1 LREHN
6 LTLDQILS
14 RIDYAYLKPYGNVKE
29 FLEFLERARSF
40 PFRAVCVPPC
50 LIKKTIEE
58 RIDKRIVGVLDFP
71 FAYSTTLTKISA
83 LEEMLSL
90 GVEEVDIPLNIIW
103 LKSQEIKPLKRELS
117 LFRRIAEECILKG
130 IIESPVLTDEEI
142 ELAVKLLA
150 EAGFDYVKTSTG
162 FSGKGTTLEEVKKI
176 KEYAR
181 GRIRIKASGGIRT
194 LDQVL
199 DFISAGADLIGTS
212 YGFEIALEALKGM
225 EANSEGL
232 DYAEAYID
240 GACLGNPGP
249 GGYAVIIKE
258 GDKETVLVGSEP
270 ETTNNRME
278 LKALICAL
286 SCFKEPKRIKV
297 YTDSEYLLKGALEWL
312 PKWKA
317 QGFKTSEGNP
327 VKNRDLWEEID
338 RLMSIH
344 KVTFEKV
351 KAHSGVL
358 LNEKA
363 DRLAKEQAKK
373 WQKKLF

>member
-1 LREHN
+1 MREHN
-6 LTLDQILS
+6 LSLDQILS
-14 RIDYAYLKPYGNVKE
+14 RIDYAYLKPYGNVRE

-50 LIKKTIEE
+50 LIKKAIEE
-58 RIDKRIVGVLDFP
+58 RLDKRIVGVLDFP
-71 FAYSTTLTKISA
+71 FAYSTTLTKIAA

-162 FSGKGTTLEEVKKI
+162 FSGKGTSLEEVKKI

-181 GRIRIKASGGIRT
+181 GRIKIKASGGIRT

-199 DFISAGADLIGTS
+199 DFLSAGAELIGTF
-212 YGFEIALEALKGM
+212 YGFEIALEALKEM
-225 EANSEGL
+225 EEGL
-232 DYAEAYID
+232 DSAEAYID

-249 GGYAVIIKE
+249 GGFAVIIKE

-278 LKALICAL
+278 LKALIYAL
-286 SCFKEPKRIKV
+286 SYFKKPKRIKV
-297 YTDSEYLLKGALEWL
+297 YTDSEYLLRGAVEWL

-373 WQKKLF
+373 WQKKPF

>member
-1 LREHN
+1 MSYCS
-6 LTLDQILS
+6 LTLDKMLS
-14 RIDYAYLKPYGNVKE
+14 PIDYAYLKPYGDVKE

-40 PFRAVCVPPC
+40 PFRAICIPPC
-50 LIKKTIEE
+50 LIKKAIEE
-58 RIDKRIVGVLDFP
+58 RIDKKIVGVLDFP
-71 FAYSTTLTKISA
+71 FAYSTTLTKITS

-103 LKSQEIKPLKRELS
+103 LKSREIKPLKRELAI
-117 LFRRIAEECILKG
+117 FRRIAEGHILKG
-130 IIESPVLTDEEI
+130 IIESPILTDEEI
-142 ELAVKLLA
+142 ELAVKLLIDA
-150 EAGFDYVKTSTG
+150 DFDYVKTSTG

-176 KEYAR
+176 KEYAKD
-181 GRIRIKASGGIRT
+181 RIKIKASGGIRT

-199 DFISAGADLIGTS
+199 GFISAGADLIGTS
-212 YGFEIALEALKGM
+212 SGFEIALEALKRI

-232 DYAEAYID
+232 DYAEAYVD

-258 GDKETVLVGSEP
+258 GDKETVLVGGEP

-278 LKALICAL
+278 LKALVCAL
-286 SCFKEPKRIKV
+286 SYFKEPKRIKV
-297 YTDSEYLLKGALEWL
+297 YTDSEYLLKGATEWL

-317 QGFKTSEGNP
+317 QGFKTSGGKL

-338 RLMSIH
+338 RLISIH

-351 KAHSGVL
+351 KAHSGVS
-358 LNEKA
+358 LNERA
-363 DRLAKEQAKK
+363 DRLAKEQAKR

>member
-1 LREHN
+1 
-6 LTLDQILS
+6 
-14 RIDYAYLKPYGNVKE
+14 
-29 FLEFLERARSF
+29 
-40 PFRAVCVPPC
+40 
-50 LIKKTIEE
+50 LIKKAIEE
-58 RIDKRIVGVLDFP
+58 RLDKRIVGVLDFP
-71 FAYSTTLTKISA
+71 FAYSTTLTKIAA

-162 FSGKGTTLEEVKKI
+162 FSGKGTSLEEVKKI

-181 GRIRIKASGGIRT
+181 GRIKIKASGGIRT

-199 DFISAGADLIGTS
+199 DFLSAGADLIGTS
-212 YGFEIALEALKGM
+212 YGFEIALEALKEM
-225 EANSEGL
+225 EEGL

-249 GGYAVIIKE
+249 GGFAVIIKE
-258 GDKETVLVGSEP
+258 GDEETVLVGSEP

-286 SCFKEPKRIKV
+286 SYFKKPKRIKV
-297 YTDSEYLLKGALEWL
+297 YTDSEYLLRGAVEWL

-373 WQKKLF
+373 WQKKPF

>member
-1 LREHN
+1 MREHN
-6 LTLDQILS
+6 LSLDQILN
-14 RIDYAYLKPYGNVKE
+14 RIDYAYLKPYGNVRE

-40 PFRAVCVPPC
+40 PFRAICVPPC
-50 LIKKTIEE
+50 LIKKAIEE
-58 RIDKRIVGVLDFP
+58 RLDKRIVGVLDFP
-71 FAYSTTLTKISA
+71 FAYSTTLTKIAA
-83 LEEMLSL
+83 LEEMLNL
-90 GVEEVDIPLNIIW
+90 GVKEVDIPLNIIW
-103 LKSQEIKPLKRELS
+103 LKSQEIKPLKKELS

-162 FSGKGTTLEEVKKI
+162 FSGKGTSLEEVKKI

-181 GRIRIKASGGIRT
+181 GRMRIKASGGIRT

-199 DFISAGADLIGTS
+199 DFLSAGADLIGTS
-212 YGFEIALEALKGM
+212 HGFEIALEALKEM
-225 EANSEGL
+225 EEGL

-249 GGYAVIIKE
+249 GGFAVIIKE
-258 GDKETVLVGSEP
+258 GDEETVLVGSEP

-286 SCFKEPKRIKV
+286 SYFKEPKRIKV
-297 YTDSEYLLKGALEWL
+297 YTDSEYLLRGAVEWL

-317 QGFKTSEGNP
+317 QGFRTSERNP

-373 WQKKLF
+373 WQKKPS

>member
-1 LREHN
+1 MREHN
-6 LTLDQILS
+6 LSLDQILS
-14 RIDYAYLKPYGNVKE
+14 RIDYAYLKPYGNVRE

-50 LIKKTIEE
+50 LIKKAIEE
-58 RIDKRIVGVLDFP
+58 RLDKRIVGVLDFP
-71 FAYSTTLTKISA
+71 FAYSTTLTKIAA

-162 FSGKGTTLEEVKKI
+162 FSGKGTSLEEVKKI

-181 GRIRIKASGGIRT
+181 GRIKIKASGGIRT

-199 DFISAGADLIGTS
+199 DFLSAGADLIGTS
-212 YGFEIALEALKGM
+212 YGFEIALEALKEM
-225 EANSEGL
+225 EEGL

-249 GGYAVIIKE
+249 GGFAVIIKE
-258 GDKETVLVGSEP
+258 GDEETVLVGSEP

-286 SCFKEPKRIKV
+286 SYFKKPKRIKV
-297 YTDSEYLLKGALEWL
+297 YTDSEYLLRGAVEWL

-373 WQKKLF
+373 WQKKPF

>member
-1 LREHN
+1 MRKRN
-6 LTLDQILS
+6 ISLDQILN
-14 RIDYAYLKPYGNVKE
+14 RIDYAYLKPYGNVRE

-50 LIKKTIEE
+50 LIKKAIEE
-58 RIDKRIVGVLDFP
+58 RLDKRIVGVLDFP
-71 FAYSTTLTKISA
+71 FAYSTTLTKIAA
-83 LEEMLSL
+83 LEEMLNL
-90 GVEEVDIPLNIIW
+90 GVKEVDIPLNIIW
-103 LKSQEIKPLKRELS
+103 LKSQEIKPLERELS

-176 KEYAR
+176 KEYAK

-199 DFISAGADLIGTS
+199 DFLSAGAYLIGTS
-212 YGFEIALEALKGM
+212 YGFEIALEALKEM
-225 EANSEGL
+225 EEGL
-232 DYAEAYID
+232 AYAEAYID

-249 GGYAVIIKE
+249 GGFAVIIKE
-258 GDKETVLVGSEP
+258 GDEETVLVGSEP

-286 SCFKEPKRIKV
+286 SYFKEPKRIKV
-297 YTDSEYLLKGALEWL
+297 YTDSEYLLRGAVEWL

-317 QGFKTSEGNP
+317 QGFRTSEGNP

-373 WQKKLF
+373 WLKKPF